1 MLAKYRDV
9 RPKKDVKS
17 PLKMFSYVQ
26 RIKNF
31 FQGGGIKFW
40 HIFKCISGRI
50 ILKHIENKKGFR
62 WVQGHAFLEIFLK
75 FTYSSAILVLFE
87 HLGKFCLRFLPLNLS
102 VSPNIMH
109 FVRAFLIMRF

>member
-1 MLAKYRDV
+1 MCSVLRTFFREGASNFGIFSDV
-9 RPKKDVKS
+9 
-17 PLKMFSYVQ
+17 
-26 RIKNF
+26 F
-31 FQGGGIKFW
+31 F
-40 HIFKCISGRI
+40 SGRI

-62 WVQGHAFLEIFLK
+62 WVQGHALLEIFLK